1 MSAIVCGKRSF
12 FEDLPTPPVSKKI
25 RCSSSSPVRFSPPRS
40 TSSASS
46 AQLSSRSSVL
56 DHLSIIFPDMDK
68 QLLERALELCGD
80 DLDSAIKSLNELRLG
95 GPTDRNLGADA
106 GTSDVVLEGNVQ
118 LQSHGNGEVASSEN
132 RSALENVTMEGVD
145 WVEAIVREMMSASNV
160 DDARARAS
168 RALEVYEKAIVAR
181 VGAEAAQNFHQE
193 KMMIKEQVQVLLQ
206 ENTILKRA
214 VSIQN
219 ERQKEYEDKNH
230 ELQNLKQ
237 LVSQYQEQMRTL
249 EVNNYALT
257 MHLRQAQQ
265 GNSIPGH
272 FHPDVF

>member
-40 TSSASS
+40 TSSASF

-56 DHLSIIFPDMDK
+56 DHLSTIFPDMDK

-80 DLDSAIKSLNELRLG
+80 DLDSAIKSLNDLRL
-95 GPTDRNLGADA
+95 GPTDRNLSADA
-106 GTSDVVLEGNVQ
+106 GKSDVVLEGNVQ
-118 LQSHGNGEVASSEN
+118 LQSHGNGEVSSEN
-132 RSALENVTMEGVD
+132 LPASENVTMEGVD
-145 WVEAIVREMMSASNV
+145 WVEAIVREMMSASNI

-181 VGAEAAQNFHQE
+181 VGAEAAHNFHQE

>member
-56 DHLSIIFPDMDK
+56 DHLSTIFPDMDK

-132 RSALENVTMEGVD
+132 QSALENVTMEGVD

-230 ELQNLKQ
+230 ELQSLKQ